1 MKLKR
6 IEKILVPVALTREG
20 EIAVDQAV
28 KFHSVFGSRIIVMT
42 IIPGRSR
49 FARLLRGS
57 DATESAIAR
66 AKGRLEEF
74 LLNIFDGEIPDYIS
88 TDVRCG
94 GLINNIIEASKEF
107 ASQLII
113 IKKSKRLIGK
123 FAAFRRH
130 NAEKLIG
137 RAFCP
142 ILTIN
147 NDSTAE
153 NVNNIVIPVDI
164 SKKTDTKMRWDIFI
178 AKAFKAKITIISVL
192 DINIDKRR
200 SLAYRKAIAME
211 EQLKNEGV
219 SCEVLLIT
227 ETKGKQADIFLKSAA
242 QINPDMIMIMTG
254 EKMMMF
260 GEYIGPFAKD
270 IIHHSVTPVIN
281 VVPRVGSL
289 FDV

>member
-164 SKKTDTKMRWDIFI
+164 SKKTDTKMRWAIFI